1 MTATEHADVLV
12 VGAGPTGLMLAGDLA
27 QAGVRV
33 TVLERRAEESNVTRA
48 FAVHART
55 MEELQI
61 RGVAAELAAT
71 GTPIGGLRLYGHA
84 AIDLTRLPSVFASL
98 LITPQYRTER
108 VLAAR
113 LDRLGVAITREAEV
127 VGLTQDAAG
136 VDVRVRASDG
146 AERCYQASYVAGA
159 DGVHLR
165 SSDIA
170 PQEVRKIWGQSGS
183 GNRLAIGVSCH
194 AADKIQAAAST
205 GADFVVFA
213 PVFEKAN
220 SRETTPT
227 GLDGLRE
234 ACRHNI
240 PVLALG
246 GITLENAHSCK
257 DVGAAGIAGIRL
269 FQNNNVADV
278 VRRLRS

>member
-1 MTATEHADVLV
+1 VSHLPVERSSSSTPGWILLLYYITDRTQFDGDEDARRRTLLAKIEEAVSCGVNLIQLRERDLPTRDLEALANQARGV
-12 VGAGPTGLMLAGDLA
+12 VGHSS
-27 QAGVRV
+27 R
-33 TVLERRAEESNVTRA
+33 
-48 FAVHART
+48 
-55 MEELQI
+55 
-61 RGVAAELAAT
+61 
-71 GTPIGGLRLYGHA
+71 
-84 AIDLTRLPSVFASL
+84 L
-98 LITPQYRTER
+98 LINSRP
-108 VLAAR
+108 
-113 LDRLGVAITREAEV
+113 DVAIA
-127 VGLTQDAAG
+127 
-136 VDVRVRASDG
+136 
-146 AERCYQASYVAGA
+146 CGA